1 MAQLRLPFDPVIYY
15 RAIGEMV
22 AIYRG
27 RIIEIFCRV
36 ETPCK
41 KKKLR
46 RNDGERFI
54 GSVMFAF
61 VRN

>member
-41 KKKLR
+41 KK
-46 RNDGERFI
+46 NYGEMT
-54 GSVMFAF
+54 GKDLL
-61 VRN
+61 VR